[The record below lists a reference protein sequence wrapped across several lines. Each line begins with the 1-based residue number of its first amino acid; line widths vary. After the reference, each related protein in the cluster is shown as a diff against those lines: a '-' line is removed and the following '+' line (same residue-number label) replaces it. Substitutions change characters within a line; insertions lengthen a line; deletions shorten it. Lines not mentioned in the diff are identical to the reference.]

1 MLAGIVPA
9 GEGSIGPDL
18 LTHPLCNS
26 CLLGTQPMYLMGTA
40 GCDLVLKTLA
50 DVVISSDSPGVE
62 PYGSHAPQEPLAT
75 GSSNDEEAIDFDD
88 LVIEFIES
96 VRRGD
101 NPSSDDFLLR
111 YPNLSGELRELL
123 PLVQLLEESKRGDND
138 EFGATWSPFRTGDD
152 VGPYCVLRELG
163 RGGMGVVY
171 ETVDRTTRTPA
182 AVKVLRRR
190 PGLAAAIGGLHREAR
205 IAAGLNHPRIVPIY
219 SFGDQ
224 GGVVYFSMGLV
235 NGIGLDRVIRLLG
248 ASADGVTGL
257 DIERAFGS
265 ERLVP
270 VLPVRAGRRLLRRQS
285 WIRFA
290 KIAAQVGSALW
301 HAHQRGVIHRDIKP
315 ANLLIDR
322 NGSVWVTDFGL
333 ALECE
338 RGQLAE
344 RQRAAGTL
352 RYMAPEQINGW
363 ADARSDIYGLGLTLY
378 ELCTLTQPFPGLSG
392 DALKN
397 EILQTGMPDIR
408 QQAPEV
414 PLELARLI
422 DRATAVDPGRRPQ
435 TSLEMVNELAR
446 VIEHLQASRTKRS

>member
-1 MLAGIVPA
+1 
-9 GEGSIGPDL
+9 
-18 LTHPLCNS
+18 
-26 CLLGTQPMYLMGTA
+26 
-40 GCDLVLKTLA
+40 LA
-50 DVVISSDSPGVE
+50 DDVIASDSPGVE
-62 PYGSHAPQEPLAT
+62 PHGSHAPRDSLAT
-75 GSSNDEEAIDFDD
+75 GPSNDEEAVDFDD

-101 NPSSDDFLLR
+101 NPSSDDFLTR

-123 PLVQLLEESKRGDND
+123 PLVQLLEESKRGDGD
-138 EFGATWSPFRTGDD
+138 EFGATWSPFRTGED
-152 VGPYCVLRELG
+152 VGPYRVLRELG

-171 ETVDRTTRTPA
+171 ETVDRTTRNPA

-270 VLPVRAGRRLLRRQS
+270 VLPVRSGRRLLRRQS

-378 ELCTLTQPFPGLSG
+378 ELCTLSPPFAGLSG
-392 DALKN
+392 DALKDQ
-397 EILQTGMPDIR
+397 ILQTGMPDIR
-408 QQAPEV
+408 QQAPDV
-414 PLELARLI
+414 PLELARII

-446 VIEHLQASRTKRS
+446 VIEQLQASRAKRS